1 MKILILPLRLII
13 IQKYSNDFLFR
24 CVMMAGISILA
35 IGLISIQAWADEQ
48 LAKESQ
54 NPIGNLI
61 SVPLQNN
68 GYFGIGPSDSS
79 AYVLNIQPVI
89 PVTFGN
95 VNLINRITLP
105 VIGLQ
110 GQDQAPPDKVLDLG
124 MVGPISDAT
133 ESQFG
138 LGDITYQAFF
148 GPSKPGKV
156 IWGVGPAIVL
166 PAATNSKL
174 SSDKWCAGP
183 AAVALVMPGKW
194 VVGVLA
200 QNVWS
205 FAGDSDAQNVNKF
218 LFQYFVNYNMEAG
231 WYLTSG
237 PIMTANWEASSGNE
251 WMVPLGGG
259 FGRLVKF
266 GKQPVDFKLQAFWN
280 AVKPDMGPDWS
291 LQFQVKFLFPK

>member
-1 MKILILPLRLII
+1 M
-13 IQKYSNDFLFR
+13 FR
-24 CVMMAGISILA
+24 RVMMAGICILA
-35 IGLISIQAWADEQ
+35 IVLISVQAWADQQ
-48 LAKESQ
+48 LAKQSQ

-61 SVPLQNN
+61 SVPFQNN

-79 AYVLNIQPVI
+79 AYVLNIQPVY

-95 VNLINRITLP
+95 VNLINRMTLP

-110 GQDQAPPDKVLDLG
+110 GQDQAPPDRELYLG
-124 MVGPISDAT
+124 DIGPLSDVT

-148 GPSKPGKV
+148 GPARPGKV

-166 PAATNSKL
+166 PTATNSKL
-174 SSDKWCAGP
+174 GSDKWSAGP
-183 AAVALVMPGKW
+183 AAVALAMPGKW
-194 VVGVLA
+194 VVGGLV

-205 FAGDSDAQNVNKF
+205 FAGDSNAKDVSKF
-218 LFQYFVNYNMEAG
+218 LFQYFVNYNLEKG
-231 WYLTSG
+231 WYLTST
-237 PIMTANWEASSGNE
+237 PIMTANWEASSGNQ
-251 WMVPLGGG
+251 WTVPLGGG
-259 FGRLVKF
+259 LGRLVKF

-291 LQFQVKFLFPK
+291 MQFQVKLLFPK

>member
-1 MKILILPLRLII
+1 MIFRLII
-13 IQKYSNDFLFR
+13 LGI
-24 CVMMAGISILA
+24 CIWTVMLCAPAL
-35 IGLISIQAWADEQ
+35 ADEQ
-48 LAKESQ
+48 LAKQSQ
-54 NPIGNLI
+54 NPIGNII

-79 AYVLNIQPVI
+79 AYLLNIQPVY

-95 VNLINRITLP
+95 VNLINRMTLP

-110 GQDQAPPDKVLDLG
+110 GQDQAPPDRELDMG
-124 MVGPISDAT
+124 DVGPLSDAS
-133 ESQFG
+133 ENQFG

-148 GPSKPGKV
+148 GPAKPGKV

-166 PAATNSKL
+166 PSATNSSL
-174 SSDKWCAGP
+174 GSDKWCAGP
-183 AAVALVMPGKW
+183 AAVALAMPGKW
-194 VVGVLA
+194 VVGALV

-205 FAGDSDAQNVNKF
+205 FAGDSDAQDVNKF
-218 LFQYFVNYNMEAG
+218 LFQYFVNYNLESG
-231 WYLTSG
+231 WYLTST

-251 WMVPLGGG
+251 WTVPLGGG
-259 FGRLVKF
+259 FGRMVKF
-266 GKQPVDFKLQAFWN
+266 GKQPVDFKLQAFVN

>member
-1 MKILILPLRLII
+1 MGKSTNCEIKKGVEMI
-13 IQKYSNDFLFR
+13 FR
-24 CVMMAGISILA
+24 IGMVGVCLLAMMLSVPALA
-35 IGLISIQAWADEQ
+35 DQQ
-48 LAKESQ
+48 LAKQSQ

-61 SVPLQNN
+61 SVPFQNN

-79 AYVLNIQPVI
+79 AYVLNIQPVY

-95 VNLINRITLP
+95 VNLINRMTLP

-110 GQDQAPPDKVLDLG
+110 GQDQAPPDRELDMG
-124 MVGPISDAT
+124 EIGPLSDVT

-148 GPSKPGKV
+148 GPAKPGKA

-166 PAATNSKL
+166 PTATNSKL
-174 SSDKWCAGP
+174 GSDKWSAGL
-183 AAVALVMPGKW
+183 AAVALAMPGKW
-194 VVGVLA
+194 VVGGLV

-205 FAGDSDAQNVNKF
+205 FAGDSNAKDVSKF
-218 LFQYFVNYNMEAG
+218 LFQYFVNYNLEKG
-231 WYLTSG
+231 WYLTST
-237 PIMTANWEASSGNE
+237 PIMTANWEASSGNQ
-251 WMVPLGGG
+251 WTVPLGGG
-259 FGRLVKF
+259 LGRLVKF

-291 LQFQVKFLFPK
+291 LQFQVKLLFPK